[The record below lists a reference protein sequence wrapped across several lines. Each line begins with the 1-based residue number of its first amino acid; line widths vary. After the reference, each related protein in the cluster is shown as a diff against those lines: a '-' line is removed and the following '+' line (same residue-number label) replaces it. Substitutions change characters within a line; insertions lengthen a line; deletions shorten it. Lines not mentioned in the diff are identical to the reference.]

1 MPVFKKMRL
10 FWFATSLAFL
20 TLSLS
25 CDNSLNPDP
34 PKSTT
39 LEIIQKEPNFSIL
52 NRALERAN
60 LSSFYNTQT
69 CTLFA
74 PTNAAFNTFFLNSQ
88 GNYTTIEDVPVAQL
102 KLLLQYH
109 TVNIAVLTSKNSNV
123 YLNSLAFGPQSTSNS
138 LSLFLKQDGALY
150 NVNGYAKII
159 NPDFVTLN
167 GVLQVIDNVLVLPK
181 IVGLLIV
188 NPNLSSYSTALANP
202 TQPPFPNNYS
212 TILSGVGPFTLF
224 APSNTA
230 YANFITE
237 NGYTATNTVPDAII
251 IKTSKYQIVTNANLT
266 YENVTNNQSVASFQ
280 GNSFTILKNDATSP
294 KTFKIL
300 DSKNRTATI
309 TIYNIQAMNGIAHI
323 LDDKVLDTN

>member
-202 TQPPFPNNYS
+202 T
-212 TILSGVGPFTLF
+212 
-224 APSNTA
+224 
-230 YANFITE
+230 
-237 NGYTATNTVPDAII
+237 DR
-251 IKTSKYQIVTNANLT
+251 K
-266 YENVTNNQSVASFQ
+266 SV
-280 GNSFTILKNDATSP
+280 
-294 KTFKIL
+294 
-300 DSKNRTATI
+300 
-309 TIYNIQAMNGIAHI
+309 
-323 LDDKVLDTN
+323 V